1 MPVRPRD
8 SLEPVSHAPTE
19 PEDRTVGL
27 EISGSRAAA
36 GGRQAPSGLGR
47 VLRAFRSGAFLA
59 VYVVHMLLTFGAV
72 QRFVVWPLALL
83 WPARRRDIVGR
94 WFRLQA
100 HLTLAMARWLANV
113 RVTIRGA
120 IEPGSCVVVMNH
132 QSVLDIPIAYSLVRG
147 PYPLIPTR
155 ERYRYGMPA
164 VSPLIR
170 MGRLP
175 LVRQERGSAR
185 ADVRSMQIA
194 AEQVARGEQSL
205 LIFAEGHR
213 TRDGEIGPFM
223 RTGMK
228 VVLARARRPVYCVV
242 EDGLWHVRTFAD
254 VCLRFADSS
263 AEVVVLGPFE
273 APAGAEIDAFI
284 ESLRER
290 MVTALREMRA
300 GRQGREGTAA

>member
-1 MPVRPRD
+1 M
-8 SLEPVSHAPTE
+8 
-19 PEDRTVGL
+19 
-27 EISGSRAAA
+27 RA
-36 GGRQAPSGLGR
+36 L
-47 VLRAFRSGAFLA
+47 RSGAFLA
-59 VYVVHMLLTFGAV
+59 VYLVHMLLTFGAV

-83 WPARRRDIVGR
+83 WPARRRDIVGW
-94 WFRLQA
+94 WFRFQA
-100 HLTLAMARWLANV
+100 HLTLAMARVLANV
-113 RVTIRGA
+113 RVTTQGA

-132 QSVLDIPIAYSLVRG
+132 QSVLDIPIAYALVRR

-155 ERYRYGMPA
+155 ARYRYGMPA

-170 MGRLP
+170 LGRLP
-175 LVRQERGSAR
+175 LVRQEPGSAR
-185 ADVRSMQIA
+185 GDVKSMQAA
-194 AEQVARGEQSL
+194 AERVARGEHSL

-223 RTGMK
+223 RTGLK
-228 VVLARARRPVYCVV
+228 VVLARAHRPVYCVV

-273 APAGAEIDAFI
+273 PPAAAEIEAFI

-290 MVTALREMRA
+290 MVTTLREMRA
-300 GRQGREGTAA
+300 RRQGREGTAA

>member
-1 MPVRPRD
+1 MGV
-8 SLEPVSHAPTE
+8 
-19 PEDRTVGL
+19 
-27 EISGSRAAA
+27 EIPGSQAAA
-36 GGRQAPSGLGR
+36 GRPAPPGWGR
-47 VLRAFRSGAFLA
+47 VIRALRSGAFFA
-59 VYVVHMLLTFGAV
+59 VYLAHMLLTFGAV
-72 QRFVVWPLALL
+72 QRVLVWPLALL
-83 WPARRRDIVGR
+83 LPARRRDIVGW

-113 RVTIRGA
+113 RVTIQGA

-132 QSVLDIPIAYSLVRG
+132 QSVLDIAIVYALVRR

-155 ERYRYGMPA
+155 ARYRYGMPA

-185 ADVRSMQIA
+185 ADVKSMAAA

-213 TRDGEIGPFM
+213 SRDGEIGPFM
-223 RTGMK
+223 RGLK

-273 APAGAEIDAFI
+273 APAGEEIEAFI

-300 GRQGREGTAA
+300 RRQGREGTAA